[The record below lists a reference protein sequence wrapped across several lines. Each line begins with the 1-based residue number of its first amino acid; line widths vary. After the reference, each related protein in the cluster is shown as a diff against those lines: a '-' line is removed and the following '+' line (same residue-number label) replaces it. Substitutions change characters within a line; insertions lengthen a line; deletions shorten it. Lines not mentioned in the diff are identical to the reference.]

1 MNAVVIIIV
10 LLIVLFIFFL
20 LNHVTFIKTNTSGAN
35 DIPSNF
41 GYVQTQSNCSHV
53 PGCCSLTKFGC
64 CPDGVNSRTDIEGS
78 NCPISYNPGYYPGQ
92 PGSVPNPPPPPNPAA
107 AAPNPNIGLPP
118 PNPNPGPPPIN
129 NPTTPNPV
137 VPPPAA
143 IPNPGP
149 LPNNVIKPLRL

>member
-20 LNHVTFIKTNTSGAN
+20 LNNVTFIKTNTSGAN
-35 DIPSNF
+35 DIPSDF

-64 CPDGVNSRTDIEGS
+64 CPDGVNSRIDIEGS

-92 PGSVPNPPPPPNPAA
+92 PGSVPNPPPPPPP
-107 AAPNPNIGLPP
+107 PNPNIGLPP
-118 PNPNPGPPPIN
+118 PNPTPGPPPIN
-129 NPTTPNPV
+129 NPTTPNPLI
-137 VPPPAA
+137 PPPVAR
-143 IPNPGP
+143 PNPGP
-149 LPNNVIKPLRL
+149 LPPNVIKPLRV